1 MRGLARAQTVLLPL
15 ALLLC
20 LPASARLRQEG
31 APPSGSTQGPAAQ
44 QSPSKTKSLWSQTPF
59 KPIAVDAVERKREEG
74 GTHWRL
80 GTSRGVVHV
89 WKPQGYRPS
98 SAGTVLYVHG
108 YYTNVD
114 QAMED
119 HKLLTQFQESGR
131 NALFIAPEAPS
142 WNGEDVFWPDVDALL
157 AEVTRL
163 SEVKIPPGP
172 LVVVGHSGAYR
183 TVIPWLANP
192 RIQEVVLLDGF
203 YRGEDDFATWLAA
216 EEKPRHRLLLVGLE
230 TARRTEAWL
239 SKGFPDA
246 IRHKRLPTESPAN
259 GAPERRAPVV
269 YVRSQ
274 QDHMEIVTLGT
285 VMPEML
291 RWTRLR
297 GL

>member
-1 MRGLARAQTVLLPL
+1 MRSLARAHAVLVPL

-20 LPASARLRQEG
+20 VPAHAAKTRQEG
-31 APPSGSTQGPAAQ
+31 PPPSGSTQGPTAQ
-44 QSPSKTKSLWSQTPF
+44 GKGKSLWSQTPF
-59 KPIAVDAVERKREEG
+59 TPIAVDAVERKREEG

-89 WKPQGYRPS
+89 WRPQGYRAS
-98 SAGTVLYVHG
+98 TAGTVLYIHG

-114 QAMED
+114 QAVED
-119 HKLLTQFQESGR
+119 HKLLAQFQASGR

-142 WNGEDVFWPDVDALL
+142 WNGEDVFWPDLDALL

-163 SEVKIPPGP
+163 SEVKIPAGP

-192 RIQEVVLLDGF
+192 RLQDVVLLDGF
-203 YRGEDDFATWLAA
+203 YRGEDDFSAWLAG
-216 EEKPRHRLLLVGLE
+216 ESRGKRRLLLVGLE

-239 SKGFPDA
+239 SKGYPDA
-246 IRHKRLPTESPAN
+246 IRHRRLPQEALPN
-259 GAPERRAPVV
+259 GAPERRAPLV